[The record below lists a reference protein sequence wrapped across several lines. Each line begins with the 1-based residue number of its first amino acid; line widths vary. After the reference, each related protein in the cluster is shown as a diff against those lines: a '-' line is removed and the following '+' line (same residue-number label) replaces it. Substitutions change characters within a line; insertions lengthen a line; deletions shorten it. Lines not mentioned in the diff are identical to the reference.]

1 MTSHSKGAT
10 MPAPTY
16 SATADVT
23 LTGTGEQFAAGDPIE
38 PGNTLDYLLS
48 LGLAAITPNPAPAA
62 PRKES

>member
-1 MTSHSKGAT
+1 

-23 LTGTGEQFAAGDPIE
+23 LTGTGEQFAAGDSIE